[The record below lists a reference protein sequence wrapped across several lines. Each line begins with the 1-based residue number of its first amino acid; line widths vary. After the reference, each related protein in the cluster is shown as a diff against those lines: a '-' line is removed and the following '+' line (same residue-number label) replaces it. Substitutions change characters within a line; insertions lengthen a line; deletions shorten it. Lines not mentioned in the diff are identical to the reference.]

1 MDTYTIDNDITD
13 TQLMNALDTLES
25 VLYWRTHP
33 NYASWEDNEVPV
45 SRLGT
50 ATTKNL
56 HNLVYEAWKLISN
69 ELQVIQDLDKA
80 NANW

>member
-33 NYASWEDNEVPV
+33 NYTNVDNEVPV

>member
-1 MDTYTIDNDITD
+1 MYCTFTIDNDITD

-80 NANW
+80 NAN

>member
-33 NYASWEDNEVPV
+33 NYANWEGNEVPV

-69 ELQVIQDLDKA
+69 ELQVIHDLDKA
-80 NANW
+80 NA